1 MGRKK
6 DHSALRMLALIS
18 QLGICMMTPT
28 FFCVFVG
35 QFLSRR
41 LNQELIFPFLV
52 LLGMM
57 AGFRSCY
64 TVITRFVNLEKDA
77 NTKSLDELAPPPEVN
92 DACID
97 PDMPEIVPL
106 DDSDITDIF

>member
-35 QFLSRR
+35 QYFSYKFH
-41 LNQELIFPFLV
+41 QELIFPFFV

-64 TVITRFVNLEKDA
+64 TVITRFVNLKGEK
-77 NTKSLDELAPPPEVN
+77 K
-92 DACID
+92 
-97 PDMPEIVPL
+97 
-106 DDSDITDIF
+106 DSFESYVMNENNDITDKKKEESNLYEMDKLDSGSK

>member
-1 MGRKK
+1 MEKK
-6 DHSALRMLALIS
+6 KNRSALRMLVLIS

-64 TVITRFVNLEKDA
+64 TVITRFVNLKD
-77 NTKSLDELAPPPEVN
+77 NKYSLG
-92 DACID
+92 
-97 PDMPEIVPL
+97 L
-106 DDSDITDIF
+106 DTAEGGNSTEGRKEESNSHEMDKLDSGRE

>member
-1 MGRKK
+1 MNMEKK
-6 DHSALRMLALIS
+6 KNRSALRMLVLIS

-64 TVITRFVNLEKDA
+64 TVIIRGEEKHLFFEWTNSA
-77 NTKSLDELAPPPEVN
+77 FASRVARWYVETMV
-92 DACID
+92 D
-97 PDMPEIVPL
+97 PN
-106 DDSDITDIF
+106 

>member
-1 MGRKK
+1 MEKK
-6 DHSALRMLALIS
+6 KNRSALRMLVLIS

-57 AGFRSCY
+57 ADFRSCY
-64 TVITRFVNLEKDA
+64 TVITRFVNLKDNNKYSSGFDA
-77 NTKSLDELAPPPEVN
+77 AEDGNSTEGRKEESNSHEMDKLD
-92 DACID
+92 
-97 PDMPEIVPL
+97 
-106 DDSDITDIF
+106 SGRK

>member
-1 MGRKK
+1 MGKRKNRN
-6 DHSALRMLALIS
+6 ALRMLVLIS

-35 QFLSRR
+35 QYLSHR
-41 LNQELIFPFLV
+41 LDQELIFPFFV

-64 TVITRFVNLEKDA
+64 TVITRFVDLRDGKRYFSRSDA
-77 NTKSLDELAPPPEVN
+77 AQDGNNTERRKEESNSYEMDK
-92 DACID
+92 
-97 PDMPEIVPL
+97 M
-106 DDSDITDIF
+106 DSGRE